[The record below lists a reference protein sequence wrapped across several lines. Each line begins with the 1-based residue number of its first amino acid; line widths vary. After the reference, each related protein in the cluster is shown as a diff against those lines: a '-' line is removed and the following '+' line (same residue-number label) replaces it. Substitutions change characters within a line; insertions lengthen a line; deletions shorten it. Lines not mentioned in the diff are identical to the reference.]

1 MKRAI
6 VIAEPREM
14 LRLGIRTLFQQESG
28 VSTIYD
34 ASTLQ
39 ELMKPL
45 QSSEAKLVFIA
56 QTLVTDF
63 TLLPRGNFAILTAE
77 PDVEFAHS
85 AQQYGACAYLSDG
98 VSSEVLRMVLYLNEG
113 AFLLDPDLTPAL
125 MAQQAKT
132 TMECDSPSL
141 TPREREIVSL
151 LAQGHSRQKIA
162 QLLFITE
169 STLKTHIK
177 HISHKRQLVGSET
190 R

>member
-1 MKRAI
+1 MKRTI

-14 LRLGIRTLFQQESG
+14 FRLGIRALFQQESG

-45 QSSEAKLVFIA
+45 QSSEAKLVIIA

-63 TLLPRGNFAILTAE
+63 TLLPRGNFAILTAQ

-85 AQQYGACAYLSDG
+85 AQQYGACAYLFEG

-113 AFLLDPDLTPAL
+113 AFLLDPDLTPTL

-132 TMECDSPSL
+132 TVECESL

-151 LAQGHSRQKIA
+151 LAQGHSRPTIT
-162 QLLFITE
+162 QLLCITE
-169 STLKTHIK
+169 STLKTHLK
-177 HISHKRQLVGSET
+177 HISHKRQLLVSST
-190 R
+190 K